1 MLCAEHINL
10 MVCRCR
16 KTPGRVQ
23 ARKIKIGQ
31 FWGVVFH
38 IADKHVTKV
47 VVLQA
52 GDINLVSHCRDSLEG
67 SSEEYSAGKVKQ

>member
-1 MLCAEHINL
+1 
-10 MVCRCR
+10 MVSRCR
-16 KTPGRVQ
+16 KMPGRVQ

-52 GDINLVSHCRDSLEG
+52 GDIKLGFPLQRQFGGLKWGIFSRQGETV
-67 SSEEYSAGKVKQ
+67 A